1 MIRVAIAG
9 YGTVGKIRHSCINEF
24 PGAEVIGIADTG
36 LGAGVLHDGIKTFSD
51 PQTMLDEVAPDV
63 VFIALPNYLAGRV
76 TISALEHGCHV
87 FCEKPPARN
96 LIEFGRVLDTEGRN
110 RNLILTYGFN
120 HRFHP
125 SIKMALEVVESGV
138 LGELIDLRGVYGKSA
153 IIRYDT
159 SEWRCQRDLAGGGIL
174 LDQGIHMID
183 MMRLMAGDF
192 PEVHS
197 FVSNSHWRHD
207 VEDNAYAIM
216 RTKAGVVAMIQ
227 SSATQWRH
235 RFQLDITLTKGS
247 ITLTG
252 ILSSTRSYGAETIT
266 IATPTPDLLGDPNE
280 VTTRFSRDTS
290 WQEETDDFLR
300 SLDAGTKPN
309 SSSSKQ
315 ALKTME
321 AVYAIYNADPD
332 WNGRYGSDWSTT

>member
-1 MIRVAIAG
+1 
-9 YGTVGKIRHSCINEF
+9 
-24 PGAEVIGIADTG
+24 
-36 LGAGVLHDGIKTFSD
+36 
-51 PQTMLDEVAPDV
+51 
-63 VFIALPNYLAGRV
+63 
-76 TISALEHGCHV
+76 
-87 FCEKPPARN
+87 
-96 LIEFGRVLDTEGRN
+96 
-110 RNLILTYGFN
+110 
-120 HRFHP
+120 
-125 SIKMALEVVESGV
+125 MALEVVESGV